1 MSVAGPP
8 AFAGPGA
15 RRLTEASD
23 ARRHAASRGLGLW
36 LAVGW
41 VAFAAA
47 PWNAIA
53 GQGFFGFTWLSA
65 YPLGA
70 RVAPAALQLIHDGR
84 LWLLPL
90 PISLALATLAGAREH
105 SGRRASTLLV
115 AAGTLGLLNV
125 LAVALMIDIGGWTW
139 QPLAKVFG
147 DLPGRQ
153 PGLGYGAAGVAA
165 ASLMFIC
172 RGVALRGWAKE
183 TRSSRARSVPR
194 SLSSRFS
201 RCIRSCAF
209 WCVRCRIA
217 TETCCSPHSPRESRR
232 RRSGGY
238 GGVVLNS
245 LQLGLMTALAA
256 TLLALCFALI
266 VTRSRLPDES
276 SPACSRC
283 CR

>member
-90 PISLALATLAGAREH
+90 PISLALATLAG
-105 SGRRASTLLV
+105 RASTPV
-115 AAGTLGLLNV
+115 AGPRRF
-125 LAVALMIDIGGWTW
+125 WS
-139 QPLAKVFG
+139 P
-147 DLPGRQ
+147 P
-153 PGLGYGAAGVAA
+153 
-165 ASLMFIC
+165 
-172 RGVALRGWAKE
+172 
-183 TRSSRARSVPR
+183 ARSA
-194 SLSSRFS
+194 SS
-201 RCIRSCAF
+201 
-209 WCVRCRIA
+209 
-217 TETCCSPHSPRESRR
+217 TCWPWR
-232 RRSGGY
+232 
-238 GGVVLNS
+238 
-245 LQLGLMTALAA
+245 
-256 TLLALCFALI
+256 
-266 VTRSRLPDES
+266 
-276 SPACSRC
+276 
-283 CR
+283 